1 MTDYEE
7 KEVAQNINDFPS
19 AIIPTKVLSSVLKN
33 SPAEGNVFIAVIDK
47 MIFIKFGNYEYSS
60 LLLEGQFPNYQRVIP
75 EHQASSFQVNKK
87 DLESALKRMT
97 IMIDKKVSRVIFKL
111 QSGVLTLI
119 SPESE
124 LGTADEEI
132 LGLDKLEHG
141 ITSSYAG
148 FVAEYTCDEVEEA
161 KEAGVT
167 LDQAVP
173 RCQDSSTRLLFLRLP
188 FRHQSISHF
197 GGSGP
202 AKAVSP

>member
-1 MTDYEE
+1 MVATDGRRLSYVE

-19 AIIPTKVLSSVLKN
+19 AIIPTKVFSSVLKN

-132 LGLDKLEHG
+132 PCQYDGEG
-141 ITSSYAG
+141 ITMALNYI
-148 FVAEYTCDEVEEA
+148 YIEEPLKVIPTERITFEFTESMKA
-161 KEAGVT
+161 IT
-167 LDQAVP
+167 L
-173 RCQDSSTRLLFLRLP
+173 RSE
-188 FRHQSISHF
+188 
-197 GGSGP
+197 P
-202 AKAVSP
+202 ASDYFHIIMPMNLD